1 MDESEKQLENLV
13 NLTEG
18 NSSPEEKSENT
29 PQDSTEPPPEQP
41 SEQSRENTLEGI
53 YILLPPNRS

>member
-1 MDESEKQLENLV
+1 MLCGQLENLV

-18 NSSPEEKSENT
+18 NSSPGEKSECT
-29 PQDSTEPPPEQP
+29 QDSTEPPSEQP

-53 YILLPPNRS
+53 YILLRPNRA